1 VRTTVGLLFLL
12 SGCGSGSTGGGDGP
26 PADLARSDSASAQP
40 DIPMQPADLAM
51 PPDLAAPADLTAPP
65 DLAAPADLATN
76 ARDFAGVMC
85 PMPPSM
91 ARFDA
96 TKLTCQDLIDQY
108 ALAIVAA
115 EACGCDKDC
124 SVALCETVCC
134 NCQKYV
140 NPGDDNYPK
149 AQAIMAEWKVRLGN
163 GACMMPICPKF
174 ACPPPLNGGC
184 KAMNGAAA
192 ACQTI

>member
-1 VRTTVGLLFLL
+1 VRTLVGFLLLL
-12 SGCGSGSTGGGDGP
+12 SGCGSGSNGGGDGP
-26 PADLARSDSASAQP
+26 PADLARSDSASA
-40 DIPMQPADLAM
+40 
-51 PPDLAAPADLTAPP
+51 DLAAEARDLAVPPSDIAMPPADLTPPP

-76 ARDFAGVMC
+76 ARDFSGVMC
-85 PMPPSM
+85 PMPPSVAM
-91 ARFDA
+91 FDA

-163 GACMMPICPKF
+163 GGCMMPICPKF
-174 ACPPPLNGGC
+174 ACPPPLNAGC